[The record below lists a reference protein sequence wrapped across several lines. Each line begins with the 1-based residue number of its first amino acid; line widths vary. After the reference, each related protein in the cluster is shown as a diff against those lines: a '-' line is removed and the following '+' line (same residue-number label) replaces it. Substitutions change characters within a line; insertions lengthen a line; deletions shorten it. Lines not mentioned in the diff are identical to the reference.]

1 MGIDLTL
8 VPEIRRDGKWEPAV
22 PFKMYPQ
29 GPFCDYDA
37 LDQFYNGQRYGLLY
51 YLVGFYN
58 DNEIPIADH
67 VQSQP
72 PPDAHPDILHYYE
85 ISTPNYVRWLPLQ
98 SLVDYLWDEPY
109 PGTDLDEHDHLENKG
124 APLVK
129 LKLGFHGYT
138 AEHFREVNLPRLQAL
153 GLVEDT
159 RVHFFFG

>member
-29 GPFCDYDA
+29 GPFKDYDS
-37 LDQFYNGQRYGLLY
+37 LDQFYSSARYGLLY
-51 YLVGFYN
+51 YLVGFSTYGDLPVA
-58 DNEIPIADH
+58 DNIH
-67 VQSQP
+67 STP
-72 PPDAHPDILHYYE
+72 PPDAHPHILFAWDIG
-85 ISTPNYVRWLPLQ
+85 TRNYTFWLPLQ
-98 SLVDYLWDEPY
+98 SLLDYLWDEPY
-109 PGTDLDEHDHLENKG
+109 TGDDFIDDYPENKG

-153 GLVEDT
+153 GPVEDT